1 MTKPKRNHKEEFPD
15 LKFPKFS
22 SSSRKSIGRESDPLA
37 NSGKGGR
44 GGISTDWED
53 VNWTPTKIVVVS
65 ISLAFPYLI
74 LMLVTYVLGMKI
86 ITAILLG
93 IIILMIL
100 LFVFVRWIDKA

>member
-1 MTKPKRNHKEEFPD
+1 MTKPKRTQKEEFPD
-15 LKFPKFS
+15 LKLPKFS

-37 NSGKGGR
+37 NSKR
-44 GGISTDWED
+44 GGIGTDWED
-53 VNWTPTKIVVVS
+53 IKWTPTKIVAVS
-65 ISLAFPYLI
+65 VSLALPYLI

-93 IIILMIL
+93 IIILMIV